1 MAAAFN
7 TGGQEIPTESISV
20 ADLDGFRV
28 HQSDF
33 DDEGDTYVWVRWVL
47 FDRQY
52 DDVHVVGAVV
62 DPDGI
67 ESFEAELDDLLQ
79 NLVWIP
85 AE

>member
-1 MAAAFN
+1 
-7 TGGQEIPTESISV
+7 
-20 ADLDGFRV
+20 
-28 HQSDF
+28 
-33 DDEGDTYVWVRWVL
+33 
-47 FDRQY
+47 
-52 DDVHVVGAVV
+52 VHVVGAVV